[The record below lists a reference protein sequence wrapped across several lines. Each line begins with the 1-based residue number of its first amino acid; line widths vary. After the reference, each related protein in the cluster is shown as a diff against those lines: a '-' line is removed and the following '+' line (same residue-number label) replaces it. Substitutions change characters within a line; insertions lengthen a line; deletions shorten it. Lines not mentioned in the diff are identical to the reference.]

1 MPKEKRYKLLILDYG
16 GVYSFEYNVDAFNT
30 IMHESFGVV
39 ASDSDRA
46 SIAPL
51 SRLLAANR
59 ITTEQYVTEVA
70 ELLGSSSYDV
80 ARFEAATLQATFDP
94 SEPMKTL
101 VDDVKAHGIDTSLL
115 SDMYLFEV
123 EKTRPWGRYDQFDYV
138 AFSAES
144 GLTKA
149 DPEFFMQTLQHFNH
163 NPSDALFVDDTES
176 HIQTARKLGIDTL
189 LADKNVYPTSD
200 NLVDTI
206 KTELSI

>member
-16 GVYSFEYNVDAFNT
+16 GVYSFEYNVAAFNT

-94 SEPMKTL
+94 SEPMKAL
-101 VDDVKAHGIDTSLL
+101 VDSVKAHGIRVSLL

-123 EKTRPWGRYDQFDYV
+123 EKTRPWGRYDQFDYTS
-138 AFSAES
+138 FSAEA
-144 GLTKA
+144 GFTKA
-149 DPEFFMQTLQHFNH
+149 DPEFFMQTLQHFGC
-163 NPSDALFVDDTES
+163 NPDDVLFVDDIKR
-176 HIQTARKLGIDTL
+176 HIQTAQKVGIDTL
-189 LADKNVYPTSD
+189 HADKTVYISPSS
-200 NLVDTI
+200 LVEAI
-206 KTELSI
+206 RAKLSI